1 MEVLY
6 IDFFACDWLDCRNI
20 CVVAFIQ
27 CVKQMSSWRSLLL
40 KLHSLSHQ
48 HRRDNLISVEYFFK
62 RQGITIVIYWY
73 RLSISLINE
82 AGLFPIWSS
91 IGHSRLRQMPSRIMK
106 WGSSV
111 LILKRCLSVPLD
123 ANCMLNSIK
132 VTFLFSNLVK
142 ECEMTYCMKKLH
154 NLQ

>member
-20 CVVAFIQ
+20 YVVAFIQ
-27 CVKQMSSWRSLLL
+27 WVKQNLMSTWISLLL

-48 HRRDNLISVEYFFK
+48 QRRNNLISVEYFFK
-62 RQGITIVIYWY
+62 RQGTNIVIYWY
-73 RLSISLINE
+73 RLSISLIDE

-91 IGHSRLRQMPSRIMK
+91 IGHSRLRQMPLFIMK

-111 LILKRCLSVPLD
+111 LFLSRCRSASLH
-123 ANCMLNSIK
+123 ANCMLN
-132 VTFLFSNLVK
+132 TMVK
-142 ECEMTYCMKKLH
+142 RMWNDLLYENMA
-154 NLQ
+154 

>member
-1 MEVLY
+1 MELLY
-6 IDFFACDWLDCRNI
+6 IDFFACNWLDCRNI
-20 CVVAFIQ
+20 YVFAFIQ
-27 CVKQMSSWRSLLL
+27 CEKQMSTWISLSL
-40 KLHSLSHQ
+40 KLYTHCCIN
-48 HRRDNLISVEYFFK
+48 REETISS
-62 RQGITIVIYWY
+62 QLNITSKERAKIVIDWH
-73 RLSISLINE
+73 RLSISLIDE

-91 IGHSRLRQMPSRIMK
+91 IGYSRLRQMPLCIMK
-106 WGSSV
+106 WRSSV
-111 LILKRCLSVPLD
+111 LFWNRCRSVSLH